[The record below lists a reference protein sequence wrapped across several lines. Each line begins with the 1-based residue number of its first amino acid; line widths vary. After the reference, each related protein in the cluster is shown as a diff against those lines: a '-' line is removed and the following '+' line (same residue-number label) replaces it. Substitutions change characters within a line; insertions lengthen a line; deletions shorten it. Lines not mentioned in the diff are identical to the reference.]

1 MWRPLQPGTL
11 GKGKVMAPAPA
22 REVRKGQG
30 DGARSRV
37 MAQGGFEMNGLPNR
51 WRCRE
56 SSLGTGLSQ
65 VAESESS
72 GGRTRTCDPTV
83 NSRLLYQ
90 LSYAGKSPQR
100 EEKTYPGGG

>member
-11 GKGKVMAPAPA
+11 GKGKVMRPLQPGRFGKGKVMAPAPA
-22 REVRKGQG
+22 GRFRNERT
-30 DGARSRV
+30 
-37 MAQGGFEMNGLPNR
+37 P
-51 WRCRE
+51 E
-56 SSLGTGLSQ
+56 SLAMPGVLLGHWALSM
-65 VAESESS
+65 AESESS